1 MYFNCIKEGE
11 VYIFYIDVY
20 GLYGVPVDLECVVMD
35 HVMVFGMPYSLLAL
49 FYTASSFI

>member
-20 GLYGVPVDLECVVMD
+20 GFYGVLVDLECVVMD
-35 HVMVFGMPYSLLAL
+35 YVMVFGMLYSLLVL
-49 FYTASSFI
+49 FYIVSFFI